1 MRQEKN
7 KLSRHWS
14 VMGTLLVGVLLCGAT
29 LPDSPVANAAMNG
42 NIEAVQDLLQEGADV
57 NLAQGDG
64 MTALHWAA
72 EAGDMKMVEML
83 LYAGANVQGVTRL
96 GDYTPLHLASKA
108 GKKGVVAQ
116 LLEAGAD
123 PSAYTT
129 TGEVTPLHFAAASGN
144 AATVELLLD
153 YGAAV
158 NAKESIRGQTPLMLA
173 AGRNRIAV
181 LQVLLEND
189 ADPSMRSEVV
199 DIPAL
204 QRETQEGGER
214 RNRVF
219 EVLKEEQAPDDLGWQ
234 PDPRQVQTAVQAAWT
249 GKSGQ
254 VTSYDYDPDAAQ
266 RILDGYRPEDDPPQ
280 DVTDPEVRPQSFAET
295 VGGQGGF
302 TALVHATRE
311 GYAEAALALLD
322 AGADIDQ
329 LSEGDHSSPL
339 LIAVINGHFDLAM
352 LLLDRGADPNLASD
366 AGATPLFAAL
376 NVHWAPKA
384 RYPQQT
390 AYKQQQVVYLDVLEA
405 LLKAGA
411 DPNVRLTKQ
420 LWYMSYTFDQLNVN
434 TTGATPFWRAAYATD
449 VPAMRLLIAHG
460 ADSDM
465 PTQKA
470 PSRRRRGG
478 EESEDPSG
486 LSPIP
491 VGGPAVYPIHA
502 ATGVGYGEGFA
513 GNSHRHVP
521 DGWLPA
527 ASYLVEELGADVNQ
541 RDVNGYAPLHHA
553 AARGDNE
560 LIQYLVDRGA
570 DVMVVSR
577 KGQTTVDMANG
588 PVQRIQPFPETIAL
602 LESLGAKNSHNC
614 VSC

>member
-29 LPDSPVANAAMNG
+29 LPDSPVADAAMNG
-42 NIEAVQDLLQEGADV
+42 NIGAVQDLLQEGADV

-72 EAGDMKMVEML
+72 EAGDMEMVGML

-96 GDYTPLHLASKA
+96 GDYTALHLASKA
-108 GKKGVVAQ
+108 GKEGVVAQ
-116 LLEAGAD
+116 LLAAGAD

-144 AATVELLLD
+144 AATVEVLLD
-153 YGAAV
+153 YGAAI
-158 NAKESIRGQTPLMLA
+158 NAKESVRGQTPLMLA

-219 EVLKEEQAPDDLGWQ
+219 EALKEEQAPDDLGWQ
-234 PDPRQVQTAVQAAWT
+234 PDSRQVQAAVQAAWT

-254 VTSYDYDPDAAQ
+254 VTPYDYDPDTAQ

-302 TALVHATRE
+302 TALIHAARE
-311 GYAEAALALLD
+311 GYLESALVLLD

-366 AGATPLFAAL
+366 AGATPVFAAL

-390 AYKQQQVVYLDVLEA
+390 AYKQQQVVYLNVLEA

-460 ADSDM
+460 ADSDI

-470 PSRRRRGG
+470 PSRRSRGG

-486 LSPIP
+486 LALIP

-527 ASYLVEELGADVNQ
+527 ARYLVEELGADVNQ

-560 LIQYLVDRGA
+560 LIRYLVDRGA

-602 LESLGAKNSHNC
+602 LESFGAKNSHNC

>member
-1 MRQEKN
+1 
-7 KLSRHWS
+7 
-14 VMGTLLVGVLLCGAT
+14 MGTLLVSVLLCGAK
-29 LPDSPVANAAMNG
+29 LLDSPVADAAMNG
-42 NIEAVQDLLQEGADV
+42 NINVVQDLLKEGADV
-57 NLAQGDG
+57 NLSQGDG
-64 MTALHWAA
+64 MTALHWAS
-72 EAGDMKMVEML
+72 EAGDTEMVGML

-96 GDYTPLHLASKA
+96 GDYTPLHLASKS
-108 GKKGVVAQ
+108 GKEGVVAQ

-123 PSAYTT
+123 PGAYTT

-144 AATVELLLD
+144 AATVEVLLD

-158 NAKESIRGQTPLMLA
+158 NAKESVRGQTPLMLA

-214 RNRVF
+214 RSRVF
-219 EVLKEEQAPDDLGWQ
+219 EALKEEQAPDDLGWQ
-234 PDPRQVQTAVQAAWT
+234 PDSRQVQAAVQAAWT

-254 VTSYDYDPDAAQ
+254 VTPYDYDPEAAQ

-280 DVTDPEVRPQSFAET
+280 DDTDPEVRPQSFAET

-302 TALVHATRE
+302 TALIHATRE
-311 GYAEAALALLD
+311 GYLESALALLD

-329 LSEGDHSSPL
+329 LSGGDHSSPL
-339 LIAVINGHFDLAM
+339 LIAVINGHFDIAM
-352 LLLDRGADPNLASD
+352 LMLDRGADPNLASD

-390 AYKQQQVVYLDVLEA
+390 AYKQQRVVYLDVLEA

-460 ADSDM
+460 ADSNI
-465 PTQKA
+465 PTQKV
-470 PSRRRRGG
+470 PSRRSRGG

-486 LSPIP
+486 LASIP

-527 ASYLVEELGADVNQ
+527 TSYLVEELGADVNQ

-560 LIQYLVDRGA
+560 LIRYLVDRGA

-602 LESLGAKNSHNC
+602 LESFGAKNSHNC